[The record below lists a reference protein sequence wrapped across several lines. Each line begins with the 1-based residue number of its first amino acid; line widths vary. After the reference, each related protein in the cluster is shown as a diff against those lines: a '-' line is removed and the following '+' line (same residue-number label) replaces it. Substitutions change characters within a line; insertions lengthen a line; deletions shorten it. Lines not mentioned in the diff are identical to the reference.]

1 MLLLLASGVYGGGI
15 YQHTRDQRA
24 LIWNSHP
31 RPDEE
36 AAWSGDQDS
45 KRYATGY
52 GTLTWYRVQRAVV
65 TGSHILP
72 STVPAGSAIVIN
84 RYSGKMVLGKFDG
97 PVVNVDAN
105 GKMFHSTFA
114 NGIRVTDWVEGPL
127 PPTDQWLNEPVSV
140 SRDARTAE
148 PPADVVAAAS
158 TPSPVTSTPSP
169 LSSSPPSAAA
179 STRSLVPSTPSPTPS
194 PLSSSPASAAASTR
208 SPVPSTPSPIPSLLS
223 SSPASAA
230 ASTRSPVPSTPSP
243 RSSSPAA
250 VETAVKNRM
259 ITDFK
264 EQTQSVLS
272 RVGEATG
279 NFHEIDRLDLV
290 QQLPL
295 PVSESVSSLVDRAR
309 DFRAKLG
316 YETALSECR
325 TETETV
331 DALSAID
338 QITRNIA
345 GKDASAANS
354 RLTDFLKSN
363 PEPMVDNQK
372 PLWRYLTSI
381 RLLCNRLEKE
391 AEIHLQ
397 RAQASAS
404 AGRTGDA
411 IREYQEAYRAFPNP
425 ATAEKT
431 RQLQSN
437 SLGL

>member
-24 LIWNSHP
+24 LIWNSHSK
-31 RPDEE
+31 PDEE

-52 GTLTWYRVQRAVV
+52 GTLTWYRVQRAIV
-65 TGSHILP
+65 TGSNIAS
-72 STVPAGSAIVIN
+72 STGRGVSAIVIN

-114 NGIRVTDWVEGPL
+114 NGIKVTDWVAGPL
-127 PPTDQWLNEPVSV
+127 PPTDQGLNEPVSV
-140 SRDARTAE
+140 SGNARTAE
-148 PPADVVAAAS
+148 LPADVVAAAS

-169 LSSSPPSAAA
+169 LSSSPAA
-179 STRSLVPSTPSPTPS
+179 
-194 PLSSSPASAAASTR
+194 
-208 SPVPSTPSPIPSLLS
+208 
-223 SSPASAA
+223 AA

-290 QQLPL
+290 QHLPL
-295 PVSESVSSLVDRAR
+295 PVSESVSSLV
-309 DFRAKLG
+309 
-316 YETALSECR
+316 
-325 TETETV
+325 
-331 DALSAID
+331 
-338 QITRNIA
+338 
-345 GKDASAANS
+345 
-354 RLTDFLKSN
+354 
-363 PEPMVDNQK
+363 
-372 PLWRYLTSI
+372 
-381 RLLCNRLEKE
+381 
-391 AEIHLQ
+391 
-397 RAQASAS
+397 
-404 AGRTGDA
+404 
-411 IREYQEAYRAFPNP
+411 
-425 ATAEKT
+425 
-431 RQLQSN
+431 
-437 SLGL
+437 

>member
-24 LIWNSHP
+24 LIWNSLP

-52 GTLTWYRVQRAVV
+52 GTLTWYRVQRAIG

-72 STVPAGSAIVIN
+72 STGPAGSAIVIN

-114 NGIRVTDWVEGPL
+114 NGIKVTDWVAGPL
-127 PPTDQWLNEPVSV
+127 PPTDQRLNEPVSV
-140 SRDARTAE
+140 SRDARAAE

-158 TPSPVTSTPSP
+158 TPSPVTST
-169 LSSSPPSAAA
+169 
-179 STRSLVPSTPSPTPS
+179 RS
-194 PLSSSPASAAASTR
+194 PLSSSPAA
-208 SPVPSTPSPIPSLLS
+208 
-223 SSPASAA
+223 AA

-250 VETAVKNRM
+250 AEASTRSPVPSTPLPTPSLLSSSPAAAETAVKNRM

-325 TETETV
+325 TETATV

-404 AGRTGDA
+404 AGRIGDA

-431 RQLQSN
+431 RQLQRN

>member
-24 LIWNSHP
+24 LIWNSLP

-52 GTLTWYRVQRAVV
+52 GTLTWYRVQRAIG

-72 STVPAGSAIVIN
+72 STGPAGSAIVIN

-114 NGIRVTDWVEGPL
+114 NGIKVTDWVAGPL
-127 PPTDQWLNEPVSV
+127 PPTDQRSNEPVSV
-140 SRDARTAE
+140 SRDARAAE

-158 TPSPVTSTPSP
+158 TPS
-169 LSSSPPSAAA
+169 
-179 STRSLVPSTPSPTPS
+179 LVPSTPS
-194 PLSSSPASAAASTR
+194 PLSSSPASAAASM
-208 SPVPSTPSPIPSLLS
+208 
-223 SSPASAA
+223 
-230 ASTRSPVPSTPSP
+230 RSPVPSTPSP

-325 TETETV
+325 TETATV

>member
-31 RPDEE
+31 KPDEE

-52 GTLTWYRVQRAVV
+52 GTLTWYRVQRAIV
-65 TGSHILP
+65 TGSNIAP
-72 STVPAGSAIVIN
+72 STGRAGSAIVIN

-97 PVVNVDAN
+97 PVVNIDAN
-105 GKMFHSTFA
+105 GKMLHSTFV
-114 NGIRVTDWVEGPL
+114 NGIKVTDWVAGPL
-127 PPTDQWLNEPVSV
+127 PPTDQRLNEPVSV

-169 LSSSPPSAAA
+169 LSSSPPSAAASTRSPVTSTPSPLSSSPAAAAA

-295 PVSESVSSLVDRAR
+295 PVSESVSSLVDRER
-309 DFRAKLG
+309 DFRDKLG
-316 YETALSECR
+316 YETALSE
-325 TETETV
+325 
-331 DALSAID
+331 
-338 QITRNIA
+338 
-345 GKDASAANS
+345 
-354 RLTDFLKSN
+354 
-363 PEPMVDNQK
+363 
-372 PLWRYLTSI
+372 
-381 RLLCNRLEKE
+381 
-391 AEIHLQ
+391 
-397 RAQASAS
+397 
-404 AGRTGDA
+404 
-411 IREYQEAYRAFPNP
+411 
-425 ATAEKT
+425 
-431 RQLQSN
+431 
-437 SLGL
+437 

>member
-52 GTLTWYRVQRAVV
+52 GTLTWYRVQRAIV
-65 TGSHILP
+65 TGSNIAS
-72 STVPAGSAIVIN
+72 STGRGVSAIVIN

-114 NGIRVTDWVEGPL
+114 NGIKVTDWVAGPL
-127 PPTDQWLNEPVSV
+127 PPTDQGLNEPASV
-140 SRDARTAE
+140 SGNARTAE

-169 LSSSPPSAAA
+169 LSSSPAA
-179 STRSLVPSTPSPTPS
+179 
-194 PLSSSPASAAASTR
+194 
-208 SPVPSTPSPIPSLLS
+208 
-223 SSPASAA
+223 AA

-325 TETETV
+325 TETATV

-354 RLTDFLKSN
+354 RLTDFLKSS

-404 AGRTGDA
+404 AGRIGDA
-411 IREYQEAYRAFPNP
+411 ILEYQEAYRAFPNP

>member
-24 LIWNSHP
+24 LIWNSHSK
-31 RPDEE
+31 PDEE

-52 GTLTWYRVQRAVV
+52 GTLTWYRVQRAIV
-65 TGSHILP
+65 TGSNITP
-72 STVPAGSAIVIN
+72 STGRAVSAIVIN

-97 PVVNVDAN
+97 PVVNIDAN
-105 GKMFHSTFA
+105 GKMLHSTFV
-114 NGIRVTDWVEGPL
+114 NGIKVTDWVAGPL
-127 PPTDQWLNEPVSV
+127 PPTDQRLNEPVSV

-158 TPSPVTSTPSP
+158 TPSPVPS
-169 LSSSPPSAAA
+169 
-179 STRSLVPSTPSPTPS
+179 TPS

-208 SPVPSTPSPIPSLLS
+208 SPVPS
-223 SSPASAA
+223 A
-230 ASTRSPVPSTPSP
+230 PSP

-325 TETETV
+325 TETATV

-404 AGRTGDA
+404 AGRIGDA

>member
-24 LIWNSHP
+24 LIWNSLP

-52 GTLTWYRVQRAVV
+52 GTLTWYRVQRAIG

-72 STVPAGSAIVIN
+72 STGPVGSAIVIN

-114 NGIRVTDWVEGPL
+114 NGIKVTDWVAGPL
-127 PPTDQWLNEPVSV
+127 PPTDQRLNEPVSV
-140 SRDARTAE
+140 SRDARAAE

-169 LSSSPPSAAA
+169 LSSSPAA
-179 STRSLVPSTPSPTPS
+179 
-194 PLSSSPASAAASTR
+194 
-208 SPVPSTPSPIPSLLS
+208 
-223 SSPASAA
+223 AA

-290 QQLPL
+290 QELPL

-325 TETETV
+325 TETATV

>member
-1 MLLLLASGVYGGGI
+1 MTARCLFVCSMLLLLASGVYGGGI

-52 GTLTWYRVQRAVV
+52 GTLAWYRVQRAIG

-72 STVPAGSAIVIN
+72 STGPVGSAIVIN

-114 NGIRVTDWVEGPL
+114 NGIKVTDWVAGPL
-127 PPTDQWLNEPVSV
+127 PPTDQRLNEPVSV
-140 SRDARTAE
+140 SRDARAAE
-148 PPADVVAAAS
+148 PPADVVAAAPTPSPVTSTPSPLSSSPASAAAS

-169 LSSSPPSAAA
+169 LSSSPAA
-179 STRSLVPSTPSPTPS
+179 
-194 PLSSSPASAAASTR
+194 
-208 SPVPSTPSPIPSLLS
+208 
-223 SSPASAA
+223 AA

-250 VETAVKNRM
+250 AETAVKNRM

-325 TETETV
+325 TETATV

>member
-1 MLLLLASGVYGGGI
+1 
-15 YQHTRDQRA
+15 
-24 LIWNSHP
+24 
-31 RPDEE
+31 
-36 AAWSGDQDS
+36 
-45 KRYATGY
+45 
-52 GTLTWYRVQRAVV
+52 
-65 TGSHILP
+65 
-72 STVPAGSAIVIN
+72 
-84 RYSGKMVLGKFDG
+84 
-97 PVVNVDAN
+97 
-105 GKMFHSTFA
+105 
-114 NGIRVTDWVEGPL
+114 
-127 PPTDQWLNEPVSV
+127 
-140 SRDARTAE
+140 
-148 PPADVVAAAS
+148 
-158 TPSPVTSTPSP
+158 
-169 LSSSPPSAAA
+169 
-179 STRSLVPSTPSPTPS
+179 
-194 PLSSSPASAAASTR
+194 
-208 SPVPSTPSPIPSLLS
+208 
-223 SSPASAA
+223 
-230 ASTRSPVPSTPSP
+230 
-243 RSSSPAA
+243 
-250 VETAVKNRM
+250 M

-325 TETETV
+325 TETATV

-404 AGRTGDA
+404 AGRIGDA

>member
-31 RPDEE
+31 KPDEE

-52 GTLTWYRVQRAVV
+52 GTLTWYRVQRAIV
-65 TGSHILP
+65 TGSNIAP
-72 STVPAGSAIVIN
+72 STGRAGSGIVIN

-97 PVVNVDAN
+97 PVVNIDAS
-105 GKMFHSTFA
+105 GKMLHSTFV
-114 NGIRVTDWVEGPL
+114 NGIKVTDWVAGPL
-127 PPTDQWLNEPVSV
+127 PPTDQRLNEPVSV

-169 LSSSPPSAAA
+169 LSSSPAA
-179 STRSLVPSTPSPTPS
+179 
-194 PLSSSPASAAASTR
+194 
-208 SPVPSTPSPIPSLLS
+208 
-223 SSPASAA
+223 AA

-325 TETETV
+325 TETATV

>member
-15 YQHTRDQRA
+15 YQHTRDHRA
-24 LIWNSHP
+24 LIWNSLP

-52 GTLTWYRVQRAVV
+52 GTLTWYRVQRAIG

-72 STVPAGSAIVIN
+72 STGPAGSAIVIN

-114 NGIRVTDWVEGPL
+114 NGIKVTDWVAGPL
-127 PPTDQWLNEPVSV
+127 PPTDQRLNEPVSV
-140 SRDARTAE
+140 SRDARAAE

-158 TPSPVTSTPSP
+158 TPS
-169 LSSSPPSAAA
+169 
-179 STRSLVPSTPSPTPS
+179 LVPSTPSP
-194 PLSSSPASAAASTR
+194 
-208 SPVPSTPSPIPSLLS
+208 LS

-325 TETETV
+325 TETATV

>member
-24 LIWNSHP
+24 LIWNSLP

-52 GTLTWYRVQRAVV
+52 GTLTWYRVQRAIG

-72 STVPAGSAIVIN
+72 STGPVGSAIVIN

-114 NGIRVTDWVEGPL
+114 NGIKVTDWVAGPL
-127 PPTDQWLNEPVSV
+127 PPTDQRSNEPVSV
-140 SRDARTAE
+140 SRDARAAE

-169 LSSSPPSAAA
+169 LSSSPAA
-179 STRSLVPSTPSPTPS
+179 
-194 PLSSSPASAAASTR
+194 
-208 SPVPSTPSPIPSLLS
+208 
-223 SSPASAA
+223 AA

-325 TETETV
+325 TETATV

>member
-1 MLLLLASGVYGGGI
+1 MLLMLASGVYGGGI

-24 LIWNSHP
+24 LIWNSLP

-52 GTLTWYRVQRAVV
+52 GTLTWYRVQRAIG

-72 STVPAGSAIVIN
+72 STGPVGSAIVIN

-114 NGIRVTDWVEGPL
+114 NGIKVTDWVAGPL
-127 PPTDQWLNEPVSV
+127 PPTDQRLNEPVSV
-140 SRDARTAE
+140 SRDARAAE

-158 TPSPVTSTPSP
+158 TPS
-169 LSSSPPSAAA
+169 
-179 STRSLVPSTPSPTPS
+179 LVPSTPSP
-194 PLSSSPASAAASTR
+194 LSASPASAAASTR
-208 SPVPSTPSPIPSLLS
+208 SPVPSTPSPTPSLLSSSPAAAASTRSLVPSTPSPLS

-325 TETETV
+325 TETATA

>member
-169 LSSSPPSAAA
+169 LSSSPAAAAA

-194 PLSSSPASAAASTR
+194 P
-208 SPVPSTPSPIPSLLS
+208 LS

-316 YETALSECR
+316 YETALSECQ
-325 TETETV
+325 TETATV

-404 AGRTGDA
+404 AGRIGDA

>member
-84 RYSGKMVLGKFDG
+84 RYSGKMVLGQFDG

-114 NGIRVTDWVEGPL
+114 NGIKVTDWVAGPL

-169 LSSSPPSAAA
+169 LSSSPP
-179 STRSLVPSTPSPTPS
+179 
-194 PLSSSPASAAASTR
+194 SAAASTR

-325 TETETV
+325 TETATV

>member
-31 RPDEE
+31 KPDEE

-52 GTLTWYRVQRAVV
+52 GTLTWYRVQRAIV
-65 TGSHILP
+65 TGSNIAP
-72 STVPAGSAIVIN
+72 STGRAGSGIVIN

-97 PVVNVDAN
+97 PVVNIDAS
-105 GKMFHSTFA
+105 GKMLHSTFV
-114 NGIRVTDWVEGPL
+114 NGIKVTDWVAGPL
-127 PPTDQWLNEPVSV
+127 PPTDQRLNEPVSV

-179 STRSLVPSTPSPTPS
+179 STRSPLSPTPS
-194 PLSSSPASAAASTR
+194 P
-208 SPVPSTPSPIPSLLS
+208 LS

-325 TETETV
+325 TETATV

>member
-24 LIWNSHP
+24 LIWNSLP

-52 GTLTWYRVQRAVV
+52 GTLTWYRVQRAIG

-72 STVPAGSAIVIN
+72 STGPAGSAIVIN

-114 NGIRVTDWVEGPL
+114 NGIKVTDWVAGPL
-127 PPTDQWLNEPVSV
+127 PPTDQRLNEPVSV

-169 LSSSPPSAAA
+169 LSSSPAAA
-179 STRSLVPSTPSPTPS
+179 E
-194 PLSSSPASAAASTR
+194 
-208 SPVPSTPSPIPSLLS
+208 
-223 SSPASAA
+223 

-325 TETETV
+325 TETATV

>member
-24 LIWNSHP
+24 IIWNSHP
-31 RPDEE
+31 RPGEE

-52 GTLTWYRVQRAVV
+52 GTLTWYKVQRAIV
-65 TGSHILP
+65 TGSNILP
-72 STVPAGSAIVIN
+72 STGPAVGAIVIN

-97 PVVNVDAN
+97 PVVNVDAS
-105 GKMFHSTFA
+105 GKMFHSTFV
-114 NGIRVTDWVEGPL
+114 NGIKVTDWVAGPL
-127 PPTDQWLNEPVSV
+127 PPTDQGLNESVSV
-140 SRDARTAE
+140 SGNARTAE
-148 PPADVVAAAS
+148 PPGGG
-158 TPSPVTSTPSP
+158 
-169 LSSSPPSAAA
+169 PPRVDAA

-194 PLSSSPASAAASTR
+194 L
-208 SPVPSTPSPIPSLLS
+208 
-223 SSPASAA
+223 
-230 ASTRSPVPSTPSP
+230 

-290 QQLPL
+290 QQLLP

-325 TETETV
+325 TETATV

-345 GKDASAANS
+345 SKDASAANS
-354 RLTDFLKSN
+354 RLADFLKSN

-391 AEIHLQ
+391 AETHLQ

>member
-24 LIWNSHP
+24 LIWNSLP

-52 GTLTWYRVQRAVV
+52 GTLTWYRVQRAIG

-72 STVPAGSAIVIN
+72 STGPAGSAIVIN

-114 NGIRVTDWVEGPL
+114 NGIKVTDWVAGPL
-127 PPTDQWLNEPVSV
+127 PPTDQRLNEPVSV
-140 SRDARTAE
+140 SRDARAAE

-158 TPSPVTSTPSP
+158 TPSPVTST
-169 LSSSPPSAAA
+169 
-179 STRSLVPSTPSPTPS
+179 RS
-194 PLSSSPASAAASTR
+194 PLSSSPAA
-208 SPVPSTPSPIPSLLS
+208 
-223 SSPASAA
+223 AA

-250 VETAVKNRM
+250 AEASTRSPVPSTPLPTPSLLSSSPAAAETAVKNRM

-325 TETETV
+325 TETATV

-397 RAQASAS
+397 RAQASVS
-404 AGRTGDA
+404 AGRIGEA

>member
-52 GTLTWYRVQRAVV
+52 GTLTWYRVQRAIG

-72 STVPAGSAIVIN
+72 STGPAGSAIVIN

-114 NGIRVTDWVEGPL
+114 NGIKVTDWVAGPL
-127 PPTDQWLNEPVSV
+127 PPTDQRLNEPVSV
-140 SRDARTAE
+140 SRDARAAE

-158 TPSPVTSTPSP
+158 TPSPVTST
-169 LSSSPPSAAA
+169 
-179 STRSLVPSTPSPTPS
+179 RS
-194 PLSSSPASAAASTR
+194 PLSSSPAA
-208 SPVPSTPSPIPSLLS
+208 
-223 SSPASAA
+223 AA

-250 VETAVKNRM
+250 AEASTRSPVPSTPLPTPSLLSSSPAAAETAVKNRM

-325 TETETV
+325 TETATV

-397 RAQASAS
+397 RAQASVS
-404 AGRTGDA
+404 AGRIGEA

-431 RQLQSN
+431 RQLQRN

>member
-24 LIWNSHP
+24 LIWNSLP

-36 AAWSGDQDS
+36 AAWSGGQDS

-52 GTLTWYRVQRAVV
+52 GTLTWYRVQRAIG

-72 STVPAGSAIVIN
+72 STGPAGSAIVIN

-114 NGIRVTDWVEGPL
+114 NGIKVTDWVAGPL
-127 PPTDQWLNEPVSV
+127 PPTDQRLNEPVSV
-140 SRDARTAE
+140 SRDARAAE

-158 TPSPVTSTPSP
+158 TPSPVTST
-169 LSSSPPSAAA
+169 
-179 STRSLVPSTPSPTPS
+179 RS
-194 PLSSSPASAAASTR
+194 PLSSSPAA
-208 SPVPSTPSPIPSLLS
+208 
-223 SSPASAA
+223 AA

-250 VETAVKNRM
+250 AEASTRSPVPSTPLPTPSLLSSSPAAAETAVKNRM

-325 TETETV
+325 TETATV

>member
-15 YQHTRDQRA
+15 YQHTRDKRA

-52 GTLTWYRVQRAVV
+52 GTLTWYRVQRAIV
-65 TGSHILP
+65 TGSNIAS
-72 STVPAGSAIVIN
+72 STGRGVSAIVIN

-114 NGIRVTDWVEGPL
+114 NGIKVTDWVAGPL
-127 PPTDQWLNEPVSV
+127 PPADQGLNEPVSV
-140 SRDARTAE
+140 SGNARTAE

-169 LSSSPPSAAA
+169 LSSSPAA
-179 STRSLVPSTPSPTPS
+179 
-194 PLSSSPASAAASTR
+194 AAASTR
-208 SPVPSTPSPIPSLLS
+208 SPVPSAQSPTPSLLS

-243 RSSSPAA
+243 QSSSPAA

-264 EQTQSVLS
+264 EQTQSILS

-325 TETETV
+325 TETATV
-331 DALSAID
+331 DALSATD

-345 GKDASAANS
+345 SKDASAANS

-404 AGRTGDA
+404 AGRIGDA
-411 IREYQEAYRAFPNP
+411 IREYQEAYRTFPNP
-425 ATAEKT
+425 AIAEKT

>member
-1 MLLLLASGVYGGGI
+1 MLLLASGVYGGGI

-24 LIWNSHP
+24 LIWNSLP

-36 AAWSGDQDS
+36 AAWSGGQDS

-52 GTLTWYRVQRAVV
+52 GTLTWYRVQRAIG

-72 STVPAGSAIVIN
+72 STGPAGSAIVIN

-114 NGIRVTDWVEGPL
+114 NGIKVTDWVAGPL
-127 PPTDQWLNEPVSV
+127 PPTDQRLNEPVSV
-140 SRDARTAE
+140 SRDARAAE

-169 LSSSPPSAAA
+169 LSSSPAA
-179 STRSLVPSTPSPTPS
+179 
-194 PLSSSPASAAASTR
+194 AAASTR
-208 SPVPSTPSPIPSLLS
+208 SPVPS
-223 SSPASAA
+223 A
-230 ASTRSPVPSTPSP
+230 PSP

-325 TETETV
+325 TETATV

-345 GKDASAANS
+345 SKDASAANS

-404 AGRTGDA
+404 AGRIGDA
-411 IREYQEAYRAFPNP
+411 IREYQEAYRAFPSP

>member
-179 STRSLVPSTPSPTPS
+179 STRSLVPSTPS
-194 PLSSSPASAAASTR
+194 
-208 SPVPSTPSPIPSLLS
+208 LLS

-250 VETAVKNRM
+250 VETAVKDRM

-325 TETETV
+325 TETATV

>member
-24 LIWNSHP
+24 LIWNSLP

-52 GTLTWYRVQRAVV
+52 GTLTWYRVQRAIG

-72 STVPAGSAIVIN
+72 STGPAGSAIVIN

-114 NGIRVTDWVEGPL
+114 NGIKVTDWVAGPL
-127 PPTDQWLNEPVSV
+127 PPTDQRLNEPVSV
-140 SRDARTAE
+140 SRDARAAE

-158 TPSPVTSTPSP
+158 TPSPVTST
-169 LSSSPPSAAA
+169 
-179 STRSLVPSTPSPTPS
+179 RS
-194 PLSSSPASAAASTR
+194 PLSSSPAAAAAST
-208 SPVPSTPSPIPSLLS
+208 P
-223 SSPASAA
+223 
-230 ASTRSPVPSTPSP
+230 RSPVPSTPSP

-250 VETAVKNRM
+250 AEASTRSPVPSTPSLLSSSPAAAETAVKNRM

-325 TETETV
+325 TETATV

-397 RAQASAS
+397 RAQASVS
-404 AGRTGDA
+404 AGRIGEA

-431 RQLQSN
+431 RQLQRN

>member
-52 GTLTWYRVQRAVV
+52 GTLTWYRVQRAIV
-65 TGSHILP
+65 TGSNIAS
-72 STVPAGSAIVIN
+72 STGRGVSAIVIN

-114 NGIRVTDWVEGPL
+114 NGIKVTDWVAGPL
-127 PPTDQWLNEPVSV
+127 PPTDQGLNEPVSV
-140 SRDARTAE
+140 SGNARTAE

-169 LSSSPPSAAA
+169 LSSSPAA
-179 STRSLVPSTPSPTPS
+179 
-194 PLSSSPASAAASTR
+194 AAASTR
-208 SPVPSTPSPIPSLLS
+208 SPVPSAQSPTPSLLS

-243 RSSSPAA
+243 QSSSPAA

-264 EQTQSVLS
+264 EQTQSILS

-325 TETETV
+325 TETATV

-404 AGRTGDA
+404 AGRIGDA